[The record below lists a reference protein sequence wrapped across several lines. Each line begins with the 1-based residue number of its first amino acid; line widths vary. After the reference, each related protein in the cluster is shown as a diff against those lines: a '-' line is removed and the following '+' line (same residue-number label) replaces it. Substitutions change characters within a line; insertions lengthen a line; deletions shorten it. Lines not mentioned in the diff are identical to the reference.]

1 MKTLTSR
8 TSSRTARAA
17 LVALVTL
24 AAGWATA
31 CSDSAT
37 ARPDAGTGQPGGG
50 GAVEAATAFASG
62 QEIAIAVPEKGKVF
76 LSLSP
81 LGIVPAPADPRVSTG
96 WDMAFE
102 QYTITTNGGVSGPG
116 QAASFGPLDAAAFV
130 GDAAPTV
137 PFLVADKAAGAFLDW
152 FAYEGAPSHAL
163 FSRFHVV
170 GVKDGERLWKVQ
182 LLSYYGERDGAP
194 ISALYSLR
202 YAELTDRGEGPTQQ
216 VDRLEGTA
224 GGPGGGPNEPSELLD
239 LATGAR
245 SQLTPADA
253 LASRLWHLS
262 FRRQTVGVN
271 GGLGGPRG
279 VAACDLDE
287 AGLKDET
294 MDVVRARTPESER
307 ARFAS
312 VTRASFDGRSFRA
325 DGVVSG
331 FSDAW
336 VDRAGAS
343 PAPAYATWIVVDA
356 EGNKFMIGFS
366 KFVSASTTSPGTIV
380 MHLKPVSR

>member
-170 GVKDGERLWKVQ
+170 GVIFDRVWYEGNLHNEWQGMQTV
-182 LLSYYGERDGAP
+182 LLGASNGAVMEFIVP
-194 ISALYSLR
+194 EEGDYVIVDHEFADAQKGALGR
-202 YAELTDRGEGPTQQ
+202 IKAGP
-216 VDRLEGTA
+216 A
-224 GGPGGGPNEPSELLD
+224 GPGG
-239 LATGAR
+239 R
-245 SQLTPADA
+245 
-253 LASRLWHLS
+253 
-262 FRRQTVGVN
+262 
-271 GGLGGPRG
+271 
-279 VAACDLDE
+279 
-287 AGLKDET
+287 
-294 MDVVRARTPESER
+294 
-307 ARFAS
+307 
-312 VTRASFDGRSFRA
+312 DG
-325 DGVVSG
+325 
-331 FSDAW
+331 
-336 VDRAGAS
+336 
-343 PAPAYATWIVVDA
+343 
-356 EGNKFMIGFS
+356 
-366 KFVSASTTSPGTIV
+366 
-380 MHLKPVSR
+380 H